1 MEEENKKKTLLV
13 KSVSN
18 EDKPAVASVVVKK
31 RVVKVKVATRKESG
45 GTADGTDAA
54 STAADEPAAVGAA
67 SRPEAKPVP
76 ASAGKPSSQQGAG
89 SDESAVDKNKE
100 TVVAAVKTATVT
112 RKPSDTAAG
121 TGTYV
126 RPKTNPD
133 YFGFGPSR
141 NGGNRDRN
149 GDGRPGFA
157 NRGAGR
163 YDSASR
169 FGGNGQDRPGYFR
182 SGENGGRFGGQGGF
196 NRNGVSGNGRF
207 GDRSAGGRPG
217 FSSGA
222 GNRPGNNG
230 KTFGGN
236 SFGSR
241 SSGNAGPAAL
251 PQKKVKKFYT
261 KGKNKDEERRE
272 QEEILFS
279 LKAKKESS
287 KTNSVPKEINILD
300 AITVSELAKKMNLK
314 ASDLIAKLMSMG
326 MMCTINDQLDA
337 DTASILADE
346 FGCKVNVVSLYDETV
361 IESQVIDESKMV
373 KRPPIVT
380 VMGHVDHGKTKLL
393 DVIRES
399 NKIATESGGITQHIG
414 AYKVTVQGDQE
425 IVFLDTPGHEAFTLM
440 RARGAQITD
449 IVVLVVAAN
458 DGVMPQTVEAINHAK
473 DAGVPIIVAVNKIDL
488 ADANPDR
495 VKQQLSEHG
504 LVPEDWGG
512 DTIFCE
518 ISALKKIGIDNLLE
532 NILLLSE
539 MLELKAGR
547 DCRAE
552 GTVLETRVDNG
563 RGVISTVIIQQ
574 GVLHTGDP
582 FVAGVYSGKVRA
594 MFNDMGKKIKE
605 ATPATPVEIIGFDG
619 IPDAGVPFTVTE
631 SEKEAKNIAQKRQE
645 LEKAIES
652 KNLKKITLDNLY
664 STYKEGNLPE
674 LKVIIK
680 GDVQGSVEAIQAA
693 LEKLS
698 NDEIRLHVIHTGVGA
713 IVENDVNLAMAS
725 NAIIIGFHVRPIP
738 KAAAIAEEKKV
749 EIRKYSII
757 YDVVEDIELALEGM
771 LSPEYEEKVLGTLEV
786 RDTFRVPK
794 IGIIAGCH
802 VTSGLVKRN
811 GRVRLFRDNVEI
823 YSGKIASLKHF
834 KDDVKEMKEGFDCGL
849 GIENCQDIQVGDL
862 IEAYEM
868 VEVKRRLKSSDEKGK
883 KA

>member
-13 KSVSN
+13 KGSPS
-18 EDKPAVASVVVKK
+18 EEKPADEEKATVIARRKVL
-31 RVVKVKVATRKESG
+31 RVVAKKETGTGDAALSGGVQRKSDSEETKTKLPERKEG
-45 GTADGTDAA
+45 EAA
-54 STAADEPAAVGAA
+54 AESIP
-67 SRPEAKPVP
+67 PEQKEGKT
-76 ASAGKPSSQQGAG
+76 SANLSP
-89 SDESAVDKNKE
+89 
-100 TVVAAVKTATVT
+100 VKTVE
-112 RKPSDTAAG
+112 P
-121 TGTYV
+121 

-133 YFGFGPSR
+133 YFGFGPNRNFDRSSQDTR
-141 NGGNRDRN
+141 NGFNRGGRTDSRF
-149 GDGRPGFA
+149 GDGRQGGFT
-157 NRGAGR
+157 RQ
-163 YDSASR
+163 
-169 FGGNGQDRPGYFR
+169 GGNGR
-182 SGENGGRFGGQGGF
+182 SASPNGGRFL
-196 NRNGVSGNGRF
+196 
-207 GDRSAGGRPG
+207 DRSGAPRPG
-217 FSSGA
+217 FN
-222 GNRPGNNG
+222 NRPAGTG
-230 KTFGGN
+230 RPFGGN
-236 SFGSR
+236 YGSSR
-241 SSGNAGPAAL
+241 PSSPAASL
-251 PQKKVKKFYT
+251 PQKKVKKFYA
-261 KGKNKDEERRE
+261 KGKKEEERRE

-279 LKAKKESS
+279 LKKKESV

-300 AITVSELAKKMNLK
+300 VITVSELAKKMNLK
-314 ASDLIAKLMSMG
+314 ASDLIAKLMAMG

-361 IESQVIDESKMV
+361 IESQVIDEEDLES
-373 KRPPIVT
+373 RPPIVT
-380 VMGHVDHGKTKLL
+380 VMGHVDHGKTRLL

-399 NKIATESGGITQHIG
+399 NKIDTEAGGITQHIG
-414 AYKVTVQGDQE
+414 AYKVTVPTGQE

-458 DGVMPQTVEAINHAK
+458 DGVMPQTVEAVNHAK
-473 DAGVPIIVAVNKIDL
+473 AADVPIIVAVNKIDL

-495 VKQQLSEHG
+495 VKQQLSELG
-504 LVPEDWGG
+504 LVPEEWGG

-518 ISALKKIGIDNLLE
+518 ISALKKTGIDDLLE
-532 NILLLSE
+532 NILLLAE
-539 MLELKAGR
+539 VLDLKASR
-547 DCRAE
+547 RCRAE

-563 RGVISTVIIQQ
+563 RGIISTVIIRQ
-574 GVLHTGDP
+574 GILKNGDP

-594 MFNDMGKKIKE
+594 MFNDLGQKIKE
-605 ATPATPVEIIGFDG
+605 APPSTPVEIIGFDG

-645 LEKAIES
+645 LEKAVES

-664 STYKEGNLPE
+664 NTYKEGSLPE

-680 GDVQGSVEAIQAA
+680 GDVQGSVEAIRAA

-698 NDEIRLHVIHTGVGA
+698 NDEIRLNVIHTGVGA
-713 IVENDVNLAMAS
+713 IVENDVNLATAS

-738 KAAAIAEEKKV
+738 KAAALAEEKKV

-771 LSPEYEEKVLGTLEV
+771 LSPEYEERALGTLEV

-802 VTSGLVKRN
+802 VTSGVVKRN
-811 GRVRLFRDNVEI
+811 GRVRVFRDNVEI

-849 GIENCQDIQVGDL
+849 GIENCQDIRVGDI
-862 IEAYEM
+862 IEAFET
-868 VEVKRRLKSSDEKGK
+868 VEVKRRLKPSSEKGK
-883 KA
+883 NA

>member
-1 MEEENKKKTLLV
+1 MEEESKKKTLLV

-18 EDKPAVASVVVKK
+18 EEKPAVASVVVKK
-31 RVVKVKVATRKESG
+31 KIVKVKVSAKKESG
-45 GTADGTDAA
+45 SVTETAETAAASEASAVAAAVSAETSSAPGAPDAA
-54 STAADEPAAVGAA
+54 PAVET
-67 SRPEAKPVP
+67 PKEATPV
-76 ASAGKPSSQQGAG
+76 
-89 SDESAVDKNKE
+89 
-100 TVVAAVKTATVT
+100 VKTATVT
-112 RKPSDTAAG
+112 RKPTDTSAG
-121 TGTYV
+121 TGTFV

-149 GDGRPGFA
+149 GDGRSGFT
-157 NRGAGR
+157 NRGSGR
-163 YDSASR
+163 FDSGSR
-169 FGGNGQDRPGYFR
+169 FGSNGQDRPGYFR
-182 SGENGGRFGGQGGF
+182 SGENGGRFGGQSGF
-196 NRNGVSGNGRF
+196 NRNGGAAGNGRF
-207 GDRSAGGRPG
+207 GDRTAGGRPG

-222 GNRPGNNG
+222 ANRSGNNG

-236 SFGSR
+236 SFGPR
-241 SSGNAGPAAL
+241 SSGGAGPAAL

-261 KGKNKDEERRE
+261 KGKNKEEERRE

-279 LKAKKESS
+279 LKAKKESA

-361 IESQVIDESKMV
+361 IESQVIDESEME

-380 VMGHVDHGKTKLL
+380 VMGHVDHGKTRLL

-399 NKIATESGGITQHIG
+399 NKIETESGGITQHIG
-414 AYKVTVQGDQE
+414 AYKVTVQGNQE

-458 DGVMPQTVEAINHAK
+458 DGVMPQTIEAINHAK
-473 DAGVPIIVAVNKIDL
+473 DAGVPIIVAVNKMDL

-518 ISALKKIGIDNLLE
+518 ISALKKTGIDNLLE

-539 MLELKAGR
+539 VLELKAGR

-563 RGVISTVIIQQ
+563 RGIISTVIIQQ

-594 MFNDMGKKIKE
+594 MFNDTGKKIKE

-786 RDTFRVPK
+786 RETFRVPK

-868 VEVKRRLKSSDEKGK
+868 VEVKRRLKPSDEKGK

>member
-13 KSVSN
+13 KSTPV
-18 EDKPAVASVVVKK
+18 EEKTPTESVGALPRK
-31 RVVKVKVATRKESG
+31 RVVIKKVRAVTTENSNPVGEVTKEPVAEKPVVKV
-45 GTADGTDAA
+45 
-54 STAADEPAAVGAA
+54 ST
-67 SRPEAKPVP
+67 
-76 ASAGKPSSQQGAG
+76 
-89 SDESAVDKNKE
+89 ESAPVAE
-100 TVVAAVKTATVT
+100 TPTEAVATDPTMNAPKSTPLARKTAENSGY
-112 RKPSDTAAG
+112 RP
-121 TGTYV
+121 
-126 RPKTNPD
+126 PKTNPD
-133 YFGFGPSR
+133 YFGYGATK
-141 NGGNRDRN
+141 NNRDRN
-149 GDGRPGFA
+149 NGD
-157 NRGAGR
+157 NRGNFGNR
-163 YDSASR
+163 SNNRFDNSR
-169 FGGNGQDRPGYFR
+169 FGGGNREGGFNRN
-182 SGENGGRFGGQGGF
+182 SGEGSQRFGGSQGGF
-196 NRNGVSGNGRF
+196 NRGGG
-207 GDRSAGGRPG
+207 AGRPG
-217 FSSGA
+217 ERFNGA
-222 GNRPGNNG
+222 GQRGGFGNRP
-230 KTFGGN
+230 TGN
-236 SFGSR
+236 SPQGGRTFNGGGGFGSSSR
-241 SSGNAGPAAL
+241 PSSGGGGGQQAL

-261 KGKNKDEERRE
+261 KGKNKEDERRE

-279 LKAKKESS
+279 LKSKKESV
-287 KTNSVPKEINILD
+287 KTNSIPKEINILD

-314 ASDLIAKLMSMG
+314 ASDLISKLMSMG

-361 IESQVIDESKMV
+361 IDSQVIDESDLEL
-373 KRPPIVT
+373 RAPIVT
-380 VMGHVDHGKTKLL
+380 VMGHVDHGKTRLL

-399 NKIATESGGITQHIG
+399 NKIETESGGITQHIG
-414 AYKVTVQGDQE
+414 AYKVSVNNEHE

-458 DGVMPQTVEAINHAK
+458 DGVMPQTIEALNHAK
-473 DAGVPIIVAVNKIDL
+473 AAGVPIIVAVNKMDL
-488 ADANPDR
+488 VDANPDR
-495 VKQQLSEHG
+495 VKQQLSEHE

-518 ISALKKIGIDNLLE
+518 ISALKKMGIDNLLE
-532 NILLLSE
+532 HILLVAE
-539 MLELKAGR
+539 VQELKASR
-547 DCRAE
+547 VCRAE

-574 GVLHTGDP
+574 GVLKTGDP

-594 MFNDMGKKIKE
+594 MFNDCGQKIKE
-605 ATPATPVEIIGFDG
+605 AGPATPVEIIGFDG
-619 IPDAGVPFTVTE
+619 VPDAGVPFTVTE

-713 IVENDVNLAMAS
+713 IVENDVNLAVAS

-738 KAAAIAEEKKV
+738 KAALLAEEKKV

-757 YDVVEDIELALEGM
+757 YDVVEDIQLALEGM
-771 LSPEYEEKVLGTLEV
+771 LSPEYEERALGTLEV

-794 IGIIAGCH
+794 VGIIAGCH
-802 VTSGLVKRN
+802 VTSGVVRRN
-811 GRVRLFRDNVEI
+811 GRIKLFRDNVEI
-823 YSGKIASLKHF
+823 YTGKIASLKHF
-834 KDDVKEMKEGFDCGL
+834 KDDVKELKEGYDCGI
-849 GIENCQDIQVGDL
+849 GIENCQDIQVGD
-862 IEAYEM
+862 IMEAYEM
-868 VEVKRRLKSSDEKGK
+868 VEIKRRLKPSNEKCK
-883 KA
+883 KQ

>member
-13 KSVSN
+13 KGSPS
-18 EDKPAVASVVVKK
+18 EEKPADEEKATVIARRKVL
-31 RVVKVKVATRKESG
+31 RVVAKKETGTGDAALSGGVQRKSDSEEIKTKLPERKEG
-45 GTADGTDAA
+45 EAA
-54 STAADEPAAVGAA
+54 AESIP
-67 SRPEAKPVP
+67 PEQKEGKT
-76 ASAGKPSSQQGAG
+76 SANLSP
-89 SDESAVDKNKE
+89 
-100 TVVAAVKTATVT
+100 VKTVE
-112 RKPSDTAAG
+112 P
-121 TGTYV
+121 

-133 YFGFGPSR
+133 YFGFGPNRNFDRSSQDTR
-141 NGGNRDRN
+141 NGFNRGGRTDSRF
-149 GDGRPGFA
+149 GDGRQGGFT
-157 NRGAGR
+157 RQ
-163 YDSASR
+163 
-169 FGGNGQDRPGYFR
+169 GGNGR
-182 SGENGGRFGGQGGF
+182 SASPNGGRFL
-196 NRNGVSGNGRF
+196 
-207 GDRSAGGRPG
+207 DRSGAPRPG
-217 FSSGA
+217 FN
-222 GNRPGNNG
+222 NRPAGTG
-230 KTFGGN
+230 RPFGGN
-236 SFGSR
+236 YGLSR
-241 SSGNAGPAAL
+241 PSSPAASL
-251 PQKKVKKFYT
+251 PQKKVKKFYA
-261 KGKNKDEERRE
+261 KGKKEEERRE

-279 LKAKKESS
+279 LKKKESV

-300 AITVSELAKKMNLK
+300 VITVSELAKKMNLK
-314 ASDLIAKLMSMG
+314 ASDLIAKLMAMG

-361 IESQVIDESKMV
+361 IESQVIDEEDLES
-373 KRPPIVT
+373 RPPIVT
-380 VMGHVDHGKTKLL
+380 VMGHVDHGKTRLL

-399 NKIATESGGITQHIG
+399 NKIDTEAGGITQHIG
-414 AYKVTVQGDQE
+414 AYKVTVPTGQE

-458 DGVMPQTVEAINHAK
+458 DGVMPQTVEAVNHAK
-473 DAGVPIIVAVNKIDL
+473 AADVPIIVAVNKIDL

-495 VKQQLSEHG
+495 VKQQLSELG
-504 LVPEDWGG
+504 LVPEEWGG

-518 ISALKKIGIDNLLE
+518 ISALKKTGIDDLLE
-532 NILLLSE
+532 NILLLAE
-539 MLELKAGR
+539 VLDLKASR
-547 DCRAE
+547 RCRAE

-563 RGVISTVIIQQ
+563 RGIISTVIIRQ
-574 GVLHTGDP
+574 GILKNGDP

-594 MFNDMGKKIKE
+594 MFNDLGQKIKE
-605 ATPATPVEIIGFDG
+605 APPSTPVEIIGFDG

-645 LEKAIES
+645 LEKAVES

-664 STYKEGNLPE
+664 NTYKEGSLPE

-680 GDVQGSVEAIQAA
+680 GDVQGSVEAIRAA

-698 NDEIRLHVIHTGVGA
+698 NDEIRLNVIHTGVGA
-713 IVENDVNLAMAS
+713 IVENDVNLATAS

-738 KAAAIAEEKKV
+738 KAAALAEEKKV

-771 LSPEYEEKVLGTLEV
+771 LSPEYEERALGTLEV

-802 VTSGLVKRN
+802 VTSGVVKRN
-811 GRVRLFRDNVEI
+811 GRVRVFRDNVEI

-849 GIENCQDIQVGDL
+849 GIENCQDIRVGDI
-862 IEAYEM
+862 IEAFET
-868 VEVKRRLKSSDEKGK
+868 VEVKRRLKPSSEKGK
-883 KA
+883 NA

>member
-13 KSVSN
+13 KSVPS
-18 EDKPAVASVVVKK
+18 EEKPAAAPVTVRKKVVKIK
-31 RVVKVKVATRKESG
+31 IALKK
-45 GTADGTDAA
+45 D
-54 STAADEPAAVGAA
+54 TAATGESSGETAVPVSAGETAAVRVEPKATAA
-67 SRPEAKPVP
+67 PSENS
-76 ASAGKPSSQQGAG
+76 SAPKIQAAGSSQEEKSGETA
-89 SDESAVDKNKE
+89 SFSAR
-100 TVVAAVKTATVT
+100 TATVT
-112 RKPSDTAAG
+112 RKPAEPAAQASFS
-121 TGTYV
+121 

-141 NGGNRDRN
+141 NGNRDRN
-149 GDGRPGFA
+149 SDGRSGFG
-157 NRGAGR
+157 NRGPGR
-163 YDSASR
+163 YDGGSR
-169 FGGNGQDRPGYFR
+169 FGNGQERSGSFR
-182 SGENGGRFGGQGGF
+182 TGENGGRFGGQNGFPRSGSPSGGNRFSDRNGGRSGGF
-196 NRNGVSGNGRF
+196 ASGTPGRT
-207 GDRSAGGRPG
+207 GG
-217 FSSGA
+217 
-222 GNRPGNNG
+222 GNRP
-230 KTFGGN
+230 FGGN

-241 SSGNAGPAAL
+241 PSGGGPAAL

-261 KGKNKDEERRE
+261 KGKNKEEERRE

-279 LKAKKESS
+279 LKAKKESV

-380 VMGHVDHGKTKLL
+380 VMGHVDHGKTRLL

-399 NKIATESGGITQHIG
+399 NKIDTESGGITQHIG
-414 AYKVTVQGDQE
+414 AYKVTLPGDQE

-473 DAGVPIIVAVNKIDL
+473 AAGVPIIVAVNKMDL

-518 ISALKKIGIDNLLE
+518 ISALKKTGIDNLLE
-532 NILLLSE
+532 NIILLSE
-539 MLELKAGR
+539 VLELKAGLE
-547 DCRAE
+547 CRAE

-563 RGVISTVIIQQ
+563 RGIISTVIIQQ
-574 GVLHTGDP
+574 GVLRTGDP

-594 MFNDMGKKIKE
+594 MFSDSGKKIKE

-771 LSPEYEEKVLGTLEV
+771 LSPEYEEKLLGSLEV

-794 IGIIAGCH
+794 VGIIAGCH
-802 VTSGLVKRN
+802 VTSGVVKRN

-849 GIENCQDIQVGDL
+849 GIENCQDIQVGDV

-868 VEVKRRLKSSDEKGK
+868 VEIKRHLKSADEKGK

>member
-13 KSVSN
+13 KSIPN
-18 EDKPAVASVVVKK
+18 EEKPAVAAVTVRKKVVKI
-31 RVVKVKVATRKESG
+31 KVKK
-45 GTADGTDAA
+45 D
-54 STAADEPAAVGAA
+54 PAAAG
-67 SRPEAKPVP
+67 EQTTETTVP
-76 ASAGKPSSQQGAG
+76 ASSGEQTSIRS
-89 SDESAVDKNKE
+89 E
-100 TVVAAVKTATVT
+100 VKTAIPDSQYSSALKNPVSGHTPEEKSGETGVHSAKTTIVT
-112 RKPSDTAAG
+112 RKPAETGAA
-121 TGTYV
+121 TSFP

-133 YFGFGPSR
+133 YFGFAPSR
-141 NGGNRDRN
+141 NGNRDRN
-149 GDGRPGFA
+149 SDGRNGFGS
-157 NRGAGR
+157 RGSGRFDAG
-163 YDSASR
+163 SR
-169 FGGNGQDRPGYFR
+169 FGNGQDRSASFR
-182 SGENGGRFGGQGGF
+182 NGENGGRFGGQNGF
-196 NRNGVSGNGRF
+196 SRNGSPVGGNRF
-207 GDRSAGGRPG
+207 TDRNGGRNVG
-217 FSSGA
+217 FASGGGLGRTGG
-222 GNRPGNNG
+222 GNRP
-230 KTFGGN
+230 FGGN

-241 SSGNAGPAAL
+241 PSGGGGAAAL

-261 KGKNKDEERRE
+261 KGKNKEDERRE

-279 LKAKKESS
+279 LKAKKESV
-287 KTNSVPKEINILD
+287 KTNSIPKEINILD

-361 IESQVIDESKMV
+361 IESQVVDESDMV

-380 VMGHVDHGKTKLL
+380 VMGHVDHGKTRLL

-399 NKIATESGGITQHIG
+399 NKIDTESGGITQHIG
-414 AYKVTVQGDQE
+414 AYKVTLPGNQE

-473 DAGVPIIVAVNKIDL
+473 AAGVPIIVAVNKMDL

-518 ISALKKIGIDNLLE
+518 ISALKKTGIDNLLE

-539 MLELKAGR
+539 MLELKAGLE
-547 DCRAE
+547 CRAE

-563 RGVISTVIIQQ
+563 RGIISTVIIQQ
-574 GVLHTGDP
+574 GVLRTGDP

-594 MFNDMGKKIKE
+594 MFSDSGKKIKE

-771 LSPEYEEKVLGTLEV
+771 LSPEYEEKLLGSLEV

-794 IGIIAGCH
+794 VGIIAGCH
-802 VTSGLVKRN
+802 VTSGVVKRN

-849 GIENCQDIQVGDL
+849 GIENCQDIQVGDV

-868 VEVKRRLKSSDEKGK
+868 VEIKRHLKSADDKGK